1 MQKLYFKKEIDL
13 EGKLK
18 EIISI
23 SVNESIDYRVEKNG
37 MRAIGNIIITGEYR
51 DDYENKDFIDSIELD
66 VFAMFNKIIDKNDFV
81 LKVENFQYKEVKG
94 NINMDIEVCVYGV
107 KDEKQRVV
115 DVEENKEVIS
125 DQEDN
130 DLGIYYYYV
139 VETGDS
145 YESIARKYNKE
156 INIIE
161 EYNQYKE
168 LELGSIVVI
177 PYSWDLLSM
186 IIIIFNVLVLFKLM
200 LMYIE

>member
-1 MQKLYFKKEIDL
+1 MHKLYFKKEIDL

-125 DQEDN
+125 VQEDN
-130 DLGIYYYYV
+130 DFS
-139 VETGDS
+139 DS
-145 YESIARKYNKE
+145 FKE
-156 INIIE
+156 FIN
-161 EYNQYKE
+161 
-168 LELGSIVVI
+168 S
-177 PYSWDLLSM
+177 
-186 IIIIFNVLVLFKLM
+186 IFNTFNFAGGCSNNFI
-200 LMYIE
+200 YC